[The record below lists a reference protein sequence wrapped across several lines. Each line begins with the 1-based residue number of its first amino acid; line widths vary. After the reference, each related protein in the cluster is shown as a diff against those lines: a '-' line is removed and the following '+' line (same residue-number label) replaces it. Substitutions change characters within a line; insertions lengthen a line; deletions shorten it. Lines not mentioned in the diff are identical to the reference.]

1 MHPRGKRA
9 HLLSIL
15 KVSQYICFTHTH
27 VSRCVEPTEKADFTP
42 SLLSCAHGM
51 YCCGAWMLLCAHP
64 RVVVLRQRRRAPRRR
79 RRGARRESSKTR
91 RVSVVVLRTFYE
103 QHSRVSHFQRDMSR
117 VFHVLEDSSCAH
129 GMCSNF
135 RGGCWTLRTATPPL
149 RGGCYASAQQTRPP
163 GGSLRAATQ
172 PLKGGCCVSVQ
183 QPRLLDAA
191 PRCCRESP
199 RNVCA
204 HQYRRR
210 NCVTLPAPRTAP
222 HTMTTFFTPVHV
234 GARTNFRPA
243 QDSKLTSERIH
254 SCSLN

>member
-1 MHPRGKRA
+1 MFRV
-9 HLLSIL
+9 
-15 KVSQYICFTHTH
+15 VSNQRKKPI
-27 VSRCVEPTEKADFTP
+27 SP
-42 SLLSCAHGM
+42 LLSCHVHTECIVAVRGRR
-51 YCCGAWMLLCAHP
+51 GLLCAHP

-234 GARTNFRPA
+234 GARTDFRPA